1 MKINL
6 EVNTENI
13 EEVSDAVKILNV
25 FTKNDESFLEIKES
39 DFSSEE
45 SKEVVP
51 SDDVSAIEV
60 PDFDSISSFNEA
72 DNMLKLE
79 NEELKEL
86 VKKLKSEKKC
96 LVDENK
102 KLKSDI
108 ESLETE
114 INARP
119 KEIDLGENED
129 VEKYKEEIAKYKKEI
144 EHLQK
149 NVVFHKDRSD
159 KNWEELK
166 VLKPKI
172 KELENKVKKLEEENI
187 PLKDNSSSESD
198 MESLL
203 ESIKVLEKEKV
214 ELSEKYKSLSEIRD
228 KLMKDL
234 DLYQGRSKENW
245 EELKV
250 LKPKLKSLESK
261 NSELENKIKDLES
274 TSSNIN
280 NKEEVDKLKT
290 ELFQMKSE
298 YEDNISNLKLSNDK
312 LQNEI
317 NLYKSKYSE
326 LDLSELNHLKSMKN
340 AICGTEKGKAFWEAV
355 ESRF

>member
-102 KLKSDI
+102 KLKI
-108 ESLETE
+108 
-114 INARP
+114 
-119 KEIDLGENED
+119 
-129 VEKYKEEIAKYKKEI
+129 
-144 EHLQK
+144 
-149 NVVFHKDRSD
+149 
-159 KNWEELK
+159 
-166 VLKPKI
+166 
-172 KELENKVKKLEEENI
+172 
-187 PLKDNSSSESD
+187 
-198 MESLL
+198 
-203 ESIKVLEKEKV
+203 
-214 ELSEKYKSLSEIRD
+214 
-228 KLMKDL
+228 
-234 DLYQGRSKENW
+234 
-245 EELKV
+245 
-250 LKPKLKSLESK
+250 
-261 NSELENKIKDLES
+261 
-274 TSSNIN
+274 
-280 NKEEVDKLKT
+280 
-290 ELFQMKSE
+290 
-298 YEDNISNLKLSNDK
+298 
-312 LQNEI
+312 
-317 NLYKSKYSE
+317 
-326 LDLSELNHLKSMKN
+326 
-340 AICGTEKGKAFWEAV
+340 
-355 ESRF
+355 